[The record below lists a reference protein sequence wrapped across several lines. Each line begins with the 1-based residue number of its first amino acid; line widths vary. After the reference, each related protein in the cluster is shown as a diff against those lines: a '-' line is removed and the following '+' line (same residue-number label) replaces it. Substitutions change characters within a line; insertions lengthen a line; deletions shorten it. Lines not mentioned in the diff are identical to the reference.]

1 MSLTTTTTG
10 TTAEDLLTQNGTT
23 ARAVSSIPS
32 DLSKTSTSS
41 SILHASL
48 KSNPSQIIS
57 AKGNYITT
65 STGQKIFDATGGAAV
80 ACLGHSHPRV
90 RKAILKQLDS
100 VAYVYSPF
108 FSTPASE
115 ALAAK
120 LVASTEGEMTKAF
133 IVSSGTEAVEAALKL
148 ARQYFLELPV
158 PQAERVNFIAR
169 KQSYH
174 GNTLGAL
181 GVGSHVAR
189 RKMYAPL
196 LSGNTA
202 HISPAHVYRG
212 LQDNREEEG
221 AYVAR
226 LLKEVE
232 DEFLRL
238 GPDTVCGV
246 VVETMAGLTLGAVPP
261 PKGYIAGLKAWCVEH
276 GALLILDE
284 VMCGMGRT
292 GSLHAWQQ
300 EEGDAVPHL
309 QTVAKG
315 LGAGYQPIGA
325 LLVNRSVVEVL
336 ERGTGS
342 FVHSQTYQGHPVA
355 CAAALEVQ
363 NVIEEERLVEN
374 VKTLGTYLGSELER
388 RLGAHPNVGD
398 IRGRGFLW
406 GIEFVQNKQIKDPFP
421 ASRKLA
427 AQLHAVGMSPGFD
440 ISLLPGGG
448 VADGTNGDVIVVAP
462 AYNCSREDVEFIVEK
477 MVKVIEE
484 VLEPI

>member
-1 MSLTTTTTG
+1 MSTTTTTTAMTADQLPTQTG
-10 TTAEDLLTQNGTT
+10 TTAQAIASLPHPT
-23 ARAVSSIPS
+23 
-32 DLSKTSTSS
+32 SKPYSS

-48 KSNPSQIIS
+48 KSNPSQITS

-65 STGQKIFDATGGAAV
+65 TTGQRIFDATGGAAV

-90 RKAILKQLDS
+90 REAILKQLDS

-108 FSTPASE
+108 FSTPSSE
-115 ALAAK
+115 ALAKK
-120 LVASTEGEMTKAF
+120 LVASTGGEMTKAF

-148 ARQYFLELPV
+148 ARQYFLELPT
-158 PQAERVNFIAR
+158 PRPERTNFIAR

-196 LSGNTA
+196 LSGNTT
-202 HISPAHVYRG
+202 HVSPAHVYRG
-212 LQDNREEEG
+212 MRDGEDESD
-221 AYVAR
+221 YVAR
-226 LLKEVE
+226 LLEEVE
-232 DEFLRL
+232 DEFQRL

-261 PKGYIAGLKAWCVEH
+261 PRGYISGLKSLCVKY

-336 ERGTGS
+336 EKGTGS

-363 NVIEEERLVEN
+363 SVIEEEELVEN
-374 VKTLGTYLGSELER
+374 VKNLGAYLGSELKR
-388 RLGAHPNVGD
+388 RLEAHPNVGD
-398 IRGRGFLW
+398 VRGRGFLW
-406 GIEFVQNKQIKDPFP
+406 GIEFVQNKQTKQPFP

-448 VADGTNGDVIVVAP
+448 VADGTDGDVIVVAP
-462 AYNCSREDVEFIVEK
+462 AYNCSREDVDFIVEK
-477 MVKVIEE
+477 MVKVVEE
-484 VLEPI
+484 VLGPV